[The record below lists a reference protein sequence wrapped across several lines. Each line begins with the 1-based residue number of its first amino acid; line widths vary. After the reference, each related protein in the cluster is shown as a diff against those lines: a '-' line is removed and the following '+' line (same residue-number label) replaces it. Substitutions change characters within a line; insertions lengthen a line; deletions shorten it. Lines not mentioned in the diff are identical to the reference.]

1 MKSQYCIIH
10 FQSSDEV
17 LSLSSKLQE
26 KVAQAVLNE
35 ISDTRKIQQKQYMKT
50 TKEGS
55 VKLFVLDFFDLS
67 YIALHSIHELLI
79 MFPNGQE
86 NRK

>member
-10 FQSSDEV
+10 FQSSGEV

-67 YIALHSIHELLI
+67 YIALHSIYELLI